1 MKYSNKILTATSAVA
16 LGVGLLIGSTNAV
29 FADNSKTTDSNTDTA
44 KTDSSAK
51 KGLAQTST
59 SYDLMVKVGSNK
71 NYPVYKKISNGK
83 PSGKIADASDL
94 TLVYDGTMVLEPG
107 QDNMLIFNLTRE
119 LRQRMQ
125 LIGVFM

>member
-51 KGLAQTST
+51 KGPAQTST
-59 SYDLMVKVGSNK
+59 SYDLMVAIRIILFIKR
-71 NYPVYKKISNGK
+71 
-83 PSGKIADASDL
+83 
-94 TLVYDGTMVLEPG
+94 LVMVNLAVRLLMLAII
-107 QDNMLIFNLTRE
+107 NMLIFNLTRE

>member
-51 KGLAQTST
+51 KGPAQTST

-71 NYPVYKKISNGK
+71 NYIFRFWEYLGF
-83 PSGKIADASDL
+83 
-94 TLVYDGTMVLEPG
+94 LE
-107 QDNMLIFNLTRE
+107 NILLF
-119 LRQRMQ
+119 
-125 LIGVFM
+125 F